1 MLKLQQIE
9 QPNYQIAAAAKIHPT
24 TLSQYARGTK
34 PISASHL
41 IALCRLFECDAEDLL
56 GNVEVE
62 VTG

>member
-1 MLKLQQIE
+1 MLKLQQVE
-9 QPNYQIAAAAKIHPT
+9 QPNYVIAAAAKIHPT
-24 TLSQYARGTK
+24 TLSQYARGKK

-41 IALCRLFECDAEDLL
+41 ISLCRLFECDADDLI